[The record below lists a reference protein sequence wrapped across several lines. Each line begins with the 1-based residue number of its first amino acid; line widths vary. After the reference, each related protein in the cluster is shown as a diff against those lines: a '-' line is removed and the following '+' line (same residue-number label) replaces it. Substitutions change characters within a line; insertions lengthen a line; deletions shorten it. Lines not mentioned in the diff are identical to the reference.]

1 MPKRPNS
8 LETLQ
13 IALELL
19 RRIPKGRT
27 VTAPQLQRQ
36 LAEAGIDRDVRT
48 IERQLEALSGRFEID
63 RDETS
68 KPYRYS
74 WRSSAKGIT
83 LPTLTAKEC
92 LLLALA
98 EQRLKQ
104 LLPPRLMK
112 SMAAFFSQA
121 KNQLDEQPT
130 ARQEREWLK
139 KVRVVSTSQPLL
151 PPMVDEQVF
160 EQVCNA
166 LYGDQWLTVEY
177 HNAAGEEKKSRVM
190 PLGLVQQGPRMYLV
204 CRFEG
209 YENERNLA
217 LHRIKTA
224 KASSFTF
231 KRPPE
236 FDLKQY
242 DDNGRFGFGNG
253 ELIKLSFWI
262 EKDYGLHLLESPL
275 SEDQQV
281 CEGKKHYR
289 IYATVVDSAM
299 LDWWLRGFGKAVS
312 RISKTTLGGT
322 RLTADSH
329 ETDGDKA

>member
-27 VTAPQLQRQ
+27 VTVPQLKRQ
-36 LAEAGIDRDVRT
+36 LAEAGIDRDIRT
-48 IERQLEALSGRFEID
+48 IERQLETLSGHFGIN
-63 RDETS
+63 RDESS
-68 KPYRYS
+68 KPYRYC
-74 WRSSAKGIT
+74 WDERAKGIS
-83 LPTLTAKEC
+83 LPTLTAQEC
-92 LLLALA
+92 LLLTLA
-98 EQRLKQ
+98 EQQLGH

-112 SMAAFFSQA
+112 SMSAFFSQA
-121 KNQLDEQPT
+121 KRQLGEQPA

-139 KVRVVSTSQPLL
+139 KVLVVSTSQPLL
-151 PPMVDEQVF
+151 PPKVDNQVF
-160 EQVCNA
+160 EQVCSA

-177 HNAAGEEKKSRVM
+177 HNAAGEDIKSRVM

-217 LHRIKTA
+217 LHRIKSA

-242 DDNGRFGFGNG
+242 DDDGRFGYGNG
-253 ELIKLSFWI
+253 DLIKLTFRI
-262 EKDYGLHLLESPL
+262 EKGHGFHLLESPL

-281 CEGKKHYR
+281 CEEREHYE
-289 IYATVVDSAM
+289 ISATVVDSEM

-312 RISKTTLGGT
+312 RISKI
-322 RLTADSH
+322 
-329 ETDGDKA
+329 KAYPARPFSTSA

>member
-1 MPKRPNS
+1 MPKRPGS

-13 IALELL
+13 VALELL
-19 RRIPKGRT
+19 RLIPKGRT
-27 VTAPQLQRQ
+27 ITAPQLKKR
-36 LAEAGIDRDVRT
+36 LDEAGFERDIRT
-48 IERQLEALSGRFEID
+48 IERQLEMLSGYFEID

-68 KPYRYS
+68 KPYRYC
-74 WRSSAKGIT
+74 WNALAKGFS
-83 LPTLTAKEC
+83 LPALTAQEC
-92 LLLALA
+92 LLLTLA
-98 EQRLKQ
+98 EQQLKQ

-112 SMAAFFSQA
+112 SMGAFFSQA

-151 PPMVDEQVF
+151 PPKVDEQVF

-217 LHRIKTA
+217 LHRIKSA

-275 SEDQQV
+275 SKDQQV
-281 CEGKKHYR
+281 CEGEKHYR
-289 IYATVVDSAM
+289 INATVVDSAM

-312 RISKTTLGGT
+312 SISKTRLG
-322 RLTADSH
+322 RAPLNPSRSDESAQ
-329 ETDGDKA
+329 